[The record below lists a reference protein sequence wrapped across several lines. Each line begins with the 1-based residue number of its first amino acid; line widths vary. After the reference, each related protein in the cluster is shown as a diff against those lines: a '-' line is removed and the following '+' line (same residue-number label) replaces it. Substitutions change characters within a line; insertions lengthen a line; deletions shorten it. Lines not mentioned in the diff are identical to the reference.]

1 MVRRRTVHGVRIISG
16 SGKKL
21 DGRRGR
27 GGGLGRQANPSRL
40 RRRLLLGREIAM
52 FRRTW
57 QLPRHSHTGLIT
69 FTFRY
74 LSTAPLLPEAI
85 LVIESPLASVYIE
98 FASNLPDCRFP
109 GEHEFHPIVER
120 GAGRRIQHCHVS
132 EAIEDERRAGPSNP
146 DEPVAADHL
155 GRRSVEREARGQL
168 PLRLSENGPV
178 HRFREAADLE
188 LSRPGPRSSRTLP
201 DIQQRRRTRSGIFI
215 VERVNSIEEST
226 LSTLLVAATG
236 RDYEATES
244 SPCDARARP

>member
-98 FASNLPDCRFP
+98 FASAGLPVSRRTRIPSDCWTRRWSTDTALSR
-109 GEHEFHPIVER
+109 IR
-120 GAGRRIQHCHVS
+120 GHW
-132 EAIEDERRAGPSNP
+132 RRATSWTVKSWRTGRSRSSGPSVRWTRGKRSASTP
-146 DEPVAADHL
+146 TIWKRTGSSISG
-155 GRRSVEREARGQL
+155 GRRSGIV
-168 PLRLSENGPV
+168 P
-178 HRFREAADLE
+178 
-188 LSRPGPRSSRTLP
+188 SRTTISTNP
-201 DIQQRRRTRSGIFI
+201 PRYSTTATSPIRYFYRR
-215 VERVNSIEEST
+215 
-226 LSTLLVAATG
+226 A
-236 RDYEATES
+236 
-244 SPCDARARP
+244 C